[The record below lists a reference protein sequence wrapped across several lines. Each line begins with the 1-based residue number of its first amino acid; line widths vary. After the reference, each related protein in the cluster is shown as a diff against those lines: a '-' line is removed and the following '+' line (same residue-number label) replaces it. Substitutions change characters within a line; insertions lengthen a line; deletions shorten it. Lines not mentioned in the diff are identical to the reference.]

1 MDFIQRMEE
10 VDLCELLRWR
20 ARENGRGGYR
30 FLGDGESVTS
40 WMTHRELHLRAEE
53 VASRLCE
60 AEGERAL
67 LLFPPGLDFLP
78 AFFGCLYRGILPVPA
93 PPPDAARLKRALP
106 RLQAILSNAQPTVVL
121 GTSELLQKLA
131 HADAWSGTSIRTQLA
146 CDSTETRRGRPDRAV
161 LLDESSSSLQSMS
174 TESWGGPGTI
184 SPELSMPAD
193 CVDGVRGIDEALTAA
208 SREAPF
214 RHGNAVQ
221 QAFWGSP
228 SRPAFLQFT
237 SGSTSA
243 PKGVVVTHGNIL
255 ANCQALQV
263 AAGYRHTS
271 TTLTWMP
278 YFHDYGLIE
287 GLLLPLYLGLP
298 AYMMSSLAF
307 IRKPIRWLRA
317 ISRYRITHSQGPN
330 FAYDLCVRRTTLEE
344 REGLDLSCWQVAAN
358 GAEPIRAET
367 LDSFC
372 ETFAPVGFKPE
383 TLSPGYGLAEATL
396 AVSLG
401 RPQTPTLL
409 LQVEAAALERG
420 QVLLATASTAREE
433 RRVLVGCGP
442 VVEATHVVIVDPESH
457 RPCPPDRIGE
467 IWVSGPGVTSGY
479 WQQAQATSHTFEAR
493 LAIAPPSDTGVS
505 EPVVEPSGDLDVLA
519 STAGIPAFDSLR
531 TTYLRTGD
539 LGFFSQGQLFIT
551 GRLKDL
557 IILQGR
563 NLYPQDLELTVE
575 RSHPGSRPGGC
586 VACVRQ
592 GSGGEELIIL
602 QEVERKIWGAWNTS
616 ASRDLDGQAAHA
628 TATPVHSSS
637 EVPHPSVDPS
647 ESSSKTS
654 ADMFP
659 HAPVPTTAEHPVAP
673 QPKTTPAPLPTRAPA
688 DDLLPTASSHQAD
701 SRHSRS
707 GSEPGDHIDRLAE
720 ELFAAI
726 LSGLLEEHDVV
737 PQAIVLLKAGTVE
750 RTSSGKLRRQGTLHA
765 WQAGE
770 VEVIAQWQ
778 RRDPADTM
786 RHETQEVTPKRSSPS
801 QPELQ
806 GWLIEWFARRQG
818 ESLRQVSCD
827 RPLVELGLD
836 SMLAAELAH
845 ELSVYLGHE
854 IAPTSFWNYSTV
866 SRLAAHLVSLVPVT
880 TESEKPA
887 SLGRNQVADLVQD
900 HTTQPHANPPLDQ
913 VATRS
918 VAPPQ
923 PPGLDPFPNPL
934 SKHSTL
940 DPTVGTTRQESERHA
955 PRHDEASTVDPQTM
969 PAVPENET
977 RWTTADATRSGLAN
991 SSAVAA
997 ERLNTVPISEHRPV
1011 TEIRPVSDSDSTRVD
1026 LPRSS
1031 HPEPTTAEPR
1041 PDDIAIIGMGC
1052 RLPGG
1057 IDDPFAFWDLLAAGR
1072 EVLTELPSDRW
1083 NWRDYAVE
1091 EAATAGGI
1099 YTRFGAFL
1107 NDVRHFDA
1115 GFFGITPREAR
1126 GIDPQ
1131 QRLLLEVAWRT
1142 LENAGT
1148 PPAKMQGDATGVMIG
1163 LSSDDYA
1170 LCRHAAGWDEAD
1182 PRALGEARSVA
1193 AGRLAYAFDWHGPVM
1208 QVDTACSSAL
1218 MAIHLACQALRAG
1231 SCRQALAGGVN
1242 LILSPWTSQQL
1253 CQLRALSPG
1262 RLNKTFAADA
1272 DGYVRGEGCALVL
1285 LKRWADA
1292 KAAGDRVWSVIRG
1305 SATNHDGFSNGLTA
1319 PNGLAQQ
1326 QVIQLAL
1333 HAAAIDP
1340 EQIAYVEA
1348 HGSATLLGDPIEL
1361 EALYRVYGTQARHT
1375 PLVVGSAKTNLGH
1388 LEAAAGAVGLLKT
1401 ALAMHHATIP
1411 AHLHCR
1417 EPNPR
1422 VPWAAWQL
1430 RIPHQSEPW
1439 PVAQQP
1445 RFAAVSAFGLSGS
1458 NVHLILQSAPS
1469 STRLTPAQ
1477 DATGPTSLPSPSIA
1491 TTSSATHALPESV
1504 KPSTGARSWHLL
1516 CVSACDKAALDELT
1530 MATAELLQADLEMSF
1545 ADVSH
1550 AANTR
1555 RNHFPVR
1562 RAVVAR
1568 TAEEAGDGLREQHW
1582 HGVSHTIPAV
1592 RPQLAM
1598 LFTGRGSQHAEMGSQ
1613 LYATEP
1619 VFRRTI
1625 DACDELL
1632 QPWFAQR
1639 LSTLLYGEDR
1649 AQEADSRSAKRL
1661 APISNSLR
1669 PGARTGWLTEAAY
1682 LQPALFAIE
1691 WALWELWRSWGIEPD
1706 GVLGHSL
1713 GEYAAACSAG
1723 IFSWEDGLK
1732 LVAERGRLM
1741 QQLPSGGGMLAVFA
1755 RENQVQSI
1763 LAPHASSVSLAV
1775 INSPDHV
1782 VLAGPARQLAA
1793 LASSFRQAGIRT
1805 VPLPVSHAFHSRHV
1819 EPILPAFRK
1828 VVEAVP
1834 FHAPRIAIVSNR
1846 DGALAGERM
1855 ATVDYWVEQIR
1866 EPVRFHDGI
1875 LTLLSGG
1882 FDLFLEVGPSN
1893 TLASL
1898 GRATTENSLP
1908 QRAAHVHWLHS
1919 LQPGKEDWP
1928 VMLASLAELY
1938 LAGREPDWFRLHP
1951 PDSRSW
1957 VDLPGYPFQ
1966 RQSFWFDDESPDASI
1981 RKATSRPRAHAM
1993 PTTPE
1998 AGFTLETVSQQRVV
2012 TTQAQ
2017 QLAGTLLAPEPIG
2030 SHLSQVQ
2037 RSDERSEWDT
2047 APENA
2052 LGEQATAALRGMLSG
2067 SVTSRH
2073 ANSADGSTRATT
2085 PRPAWLPSPC
2095 ELKDELPGLLSG
2107 VEGVT
2112 ALLRPQLDRIA
2123 AAFMLRAVKQLADL
2137 SGSSERF
2144 SPETIIDRLPARHRP
2159 KLQRIF
2165 RHLLEHGTLVSM
2177 AGDYWLKEDEPQ
2189 ATPEAWLADLEHRCP
2204 CPELK
2209 LVRRAGHQLPA
2220 ILRGEV
2226 EALTLLFP
2234 DGGTAEAAEFYSE
2247 SPLFRGYN
2255 QVAAE
2260 ILGRLADRCP
2270 ADRPLRV
2277 LEVGAGTGGLT
2288 SHVLPRLAG
2297 HTAEYLF
2304 TDLSPLLLNAAE
2316 ERFAAFDFLRTAR
2329 LDVSRSWEKQVALA
2343 EPFDLVLAANVIHA
2357 TPELRVTLRHVRE
2370 GLREGGWLVLLEGTQ
2385 PPLWGDMVFALIDG
2399 WWLFRDFDLR
2409 PDYPLLSASAWQTLL
2424 KESGF
2429 STVVKLTDSSRQSDP
2444 LHTLF
2449 LAQAG
2454 PAAALPSTASNNS
2467 TRSVPT
2473 AMANLAG
2480 REPAFALEPQPAQ
2493 ELTTRHETASHERP
2507 ATTTFGTAPLG
2518 TKLDGFTKRE
2528 FLVVA
2533 IRDFAARVMRL
2544 PSSTI
2549 DPHKPLVRQGLD
2561 SLMAI
2566 ELRTI
2571 VERELQAELPVRLLM
2586 DLPSID
2592 DLATHLI
2599 QQQTVEQLEAEPE
2612 HTIDEQ
2618 GRGATFFSTTQASG
2632 LDRPP
2637 AYVGSKV
2644 LVRLQAPGDSPPLFF
2659 IPAGYGD
2666 LLAFQDVARFLGG
2679 DQPVFGLQPPGAK
2692 QIKNVRHMSIHRLV
2706 STYIDEI
2713 KKVQAG
2719 GPYALAGYSAGGIIA
2734 VELARELTRRGE
2746 TVELLAALDP
2756 PAHVPFWLDSL
2767 YTTMYRFCAG
2777 TRLLNLVRR
2786 WGSRTI
2792 RRWFHAM
2799 LDEGLRTHTA
2809 VTAAHDVT
2817 PFAVRLTHFRAKHSW
2832 VRILSWQRT
2841 GPFWRSMAQ
2850 GGYELH
2856 WIPGTHYGMLRGPS
2870 TEVLAEELRDCLLRS
2885 RRSPAA
2891 P

>member
-1 MDFIQRMEE
+1 MDFIQNTDE

-20 ARENGRGGYR
+20 ARENERGCYR

-40 WMTHRELHLRAEE
+40 WMTHRDLHLRAEE
-53 VASRLCE
+53 VASRLCGDVS
-60 AEGERAL
+60 EGERAL

-78 AFFGCLYRGILPVPA
+78 AFFGCLYRGILPIPA

-106 RLQAILSNAQPTVVL
+106 RLQAILSNAEPTVVL
-121 GTSELLQKLA
+121 GPSDLLQKLA
-131 HADAWSGTSIRTQLA
+131 RADAWSGSSIRTQLA
-146 CDSTETRRGRPDRAV
+146 CDLTDTRRVSPDRAE
-161 LLDESSSSLQSMS
+161 LLDDSSGSLQSLS
-174 TESWGGPGTI
+174 TEPWGD
-184 SPELSMPAD
+184 SPEPLMPED
-193 CVDGVRGIDEALTAA
+193 RIEGVRGRDEELAAA
-208 SREAPF
+208 SRASPF
-214 RHGNAVQ
+214 RHATDVQ
-221 QAFWGSP
+221 KPLFGSS

-255 ANCQALQV
+255 ANCHALLV
-263 AAGYRHTS
+263 AAGYSHTS

-298 AYMMSSLAF
+298 AYVMSSLAF

-317 ISRYRITHSQGPN
+317 ISRYRVTHSQGPN
-330 FAYDLCVRRTTLEE
+330 FAYDLCVRRTMPWE

-367 LDSFC
+367 LASFC
-372 ETFAPVGFKPE
+372 ETFAPAGFKPE

-396 AVSLG
+396 AVSLS
-401 RPQTPTLL
+401 RPQTPPLL

-420 QVLLATASTAREE
+420 QVLPATASTAREE

-442 VVEATHVVIVDPESH
+442 IVEETRVVIVDPESQQ
-457 RPCPPDRIGE
+457 PCPPDRVGE

-479 WQQAQATSHTFEAR
+479 WQQKQATSQTFEAR
-493 LAIAPPSDTGVS
+493 LAVAPPSDAGTS
-505 EPVVEPSGDLDVLA
+505 EPAVEPAVELA
-519 STAGIPAFDSLR
+519 SFDAIGELSEFASLR

-539 LGFFSQGQLFIT
+539 LGFFSQGQLFVT
-551 GRLKDL
+551 GRFKDL

-602 QEVERKIWGAWNTS
+602 QEVERKILGAWNTR
-616 ASRDLDGQAAHA
+616 ASLPRDSQAAHA
-628 TATPVHSSS
+628 TVTPAHSSS
-637 EVPHPSVDPS
+637 EVPHPSVEPNG
-647 ESSSKTS
+647 SSSKTS
-654 ADMFP
+654 ADTFP
-659 HAPVPTTAEHPVAP
+659 HAAVHTTAEHHVDP
-673 QPKTTPAPLPTRAPA
+673 QQKKPPASLQTRVPA
-688 DDLLPTASSHQAD
+688 DDDLCHASTNQDNSHQV
-701 SRHSRS
+701 RS
-707 GSEPGDHIDRLAE
+707 DLKNVHHFDTQAE
-720 ELFAAI
+720 DLFAAI
-726 LSGLLEEHDVV
+726 LTSLSDEHDVV

-750 RTSSGKLRRQGTLHA
+750 RTSSGKLRRQGTFLA

-770 VEVIAQWQ
+770 LEVIAQWQ
-778 RRDPADTM
+778 RRESAVTM
-786 RHETQEVTPKRSSPS
+786 HHETQDMTTKKHSPS
-801 QPELQ
+801 QTELQ
-806 GWLIEWFARRQG
+806 GWFIDWFARRQG
-818 ESLRQVSCD
+818 ESQREVSCD
-827 RPLVELGLD
+827 RPFIELGLD

-845 ELSVYLGHE
+845 DLSVYLGHE
-854 IAPTSFWNYSTV
+854 ISPTSFWNHSTI

-880 TESEKPA
+880 TEFEKPA
-887 SLGRNQVADLVQD
+887 SLGRNPIADLVQD
-900 HTTQPHANPPLDQ
+900 HTAQLHTNPPLDRS
-913 VATRS
+913 ATGA
-918 VAPPQ
+918 VAPQ
-923 PPGLDPFPNPL
+923 RLSGLNPIPNPL
-934 SKHSTL
+934 SEHSTQDL
-940 DPTVGTTRQESERHA
+940 TAVAKPRQESERRT
-955 PRHDEASTVDPQTM
+955 PGHDDASTPDPLT
-969 PAVPENET
+969 VPVVNENEMRLNHAEST
-977 RWTTADATRSGLAN
+977 SCGL
-991 SSAVAA
+991 SASRLISA
-997 ERLNTVPISEHRPV
+997 ERLNKVTISGQRQV
-1011 TEIRPVSDSDSTRVD
+1011 TEIRPVSDLESTRAD
-1026 LPRSS
+1026 QPQTW
-1031 HPEPTTAEPR
+1031 HPELTTAEPR
-1041 PDDIAIIGMGC
+1041 PDDIAIVGMGC

-1057 IDDPFAFWDLLAAGR
+1057 LDDPFAFWNLLAAGR
-1072 EVLTELPSDRW
+1072 DVLTEIPADRW
-1083 NWRDYAVE
+1083 NWRDYAVDD
-1091 EAATAGGI
+1091 AQAVGGI

-1107 NDVRHFDA
+1107 DEVRHFDA

-1126 GIDPQ
+1126 GLDPQ

-1142 LENAGT
+1142 LENAGI
-1148 PPAKMQGDATGVMIG
+1148 PPARMQGDATGVMIG

-1170 LCRHAAGWDEAD
+1170 VCRHTAGWDGAD

-1218 MAIHLACQALRAG
+1218 MAIHWACQALRAG

-1242 LILSPWTSQQL
+1242 LMLSPWTSQQL

-1272 DGYVRGEGCALVL
+1272 DGYVRGEGCVLVL

-1326 QVIQLAL
+1326 QVIRLAL
-1333 HAAAIDP
+1333 HDAAIDP

-1401 ALAMHHATIP
+1401 ALSIHHATVP
-1411 AHLHCR
+1411 AHLHCQ

-1469 STRLTPAQ
+1469 LTRSTPVNKASGHPA
-1477 DATGPTSLPSPSIA
+1477 LPSSSTA
-1491 TTSSATHALPESV
+1491 TTSSAAPFCPESV
-1504 KPSTGARSWHLL
+1504 EHVTGERPWHLL
-1516 CVSACDKAALDELT
+1516 CISARDPAALDELT
-1530 MATAELLQADLEMSF
+1530 MATAELLQTDLEVSF
-1545 ADVSH
+1545 ADLTH

-1568 TAEEAGDGLREQHW
+1568 TAEEAGEGLREQHW
-1582 HGVSHTIPAV
+1582 HGVTRTVPAV
-1592 RPQLAM
+1592 RPRLAM
-1598 LFTGRGSQHAEMGSQ
+1598 LFTGQGSQHAEMGSQ

-1632 QPWFAQR
+1632 QPWFPQR
-1639 LSTLLYGEDR
+1639 LSTLLYEEDHAR
-1649 AQEADSRSAKRL
+1649 EADSRSAARL
-1661 APISNSLR
+1661 APVSNSLR
-1669 PGARTGWLTEAAY
+1669 PGSRTGWLAEAAY

-1741 QQLPSGGGMLAVFA
+1741 QQLPGGGGMLAVFA
-1755 RENQVQSI
+1755 TEKQVQST
-1763 LAPHASSVSLAV
+1763 LVPHASSVSLAV
-1775 INSPDHV
+1775 INSPGKV
-1782 VLAGPARQLAA
+1782 VLAGPANQLAA
-1793 LASSFRQAGIRT
+1793 LASSLRQTGIRT

-1834 FHAPRIAIVSNR
+1834 FHAPRIPIVSNR
-1846 DGALAGERM
+1846 DGAMAGERM

-1866 EPVRFHDGI
+1866 EPVQFHEGI
-1875 LTLLSGG
+1875 LTLLNGG

-1893 TLASL
+1893 TLTSL
-1898 GRATTENSLP
+1898 GRAATETGHP
-1908 QRAAHVHWLHS
+1908 PRAAEIRWLHS
-1919 LQPGKEDWP
+1919 LQPGKEDGL

-1938 LAGREPDWFRLHP
+1938 LAGREPDWFRFHP
-1951 PDSRSW
+1951 PDARSW

-1966 RQSFWFDDESPDASI
+1966 RQPFWFDDASPEASTC
-1981 RKATSRPRAHAM
+1981 KPTSRPRVHTI
-1993 PTTPE
+1993 PTTQQ
-1998 AGFTLETVSQQRVV
+1998 ASFTCATASQQRVV
-2012 TTQAQ
+2012 PTPAQ
-2017 QLAGTLLAPEPIG
+2017 QLDGTPLAPEPTG
-2030 SHLSQVQ
+2030 SHLSPVW
-2037 RSDERSEWDT
+2037 RSDERSELDT
-2047 APENA
+2047 APANTFGEHA
-2052 LGEQATAALRGMLSG
+2052 AAASRGVLGG
-2067 SVTSRH
+2067 SVRSPHT
-2073 ANSADGSTRATT
+2073 NSANGATRATT
-2085 PRPAWLPSPC
+2085 SPPAWLPSPA
-2095 ELKDELPGLLSG
+2095 ELKDELQGRLAG

-2137 SGSSERF
+2137 SANCERF

-2159 KLQRIF
+2159 KLRRIF
-2165 RHLLEHGTLVSM
+2165 KHLLERGTLVAI
-2177 AGDYWLKEDEPQ
+2177 AGDYWLKEEDPE

-2234 DGGTAEAAEFYSE
+2234 AGGTAEAAEFYSE

-2277 LEVGAGTGGLT
+2277 LEVGAGTGGFT

-2329 LDVSRSWEKQVALA
+2329 LDISRSWDKQVALA
-2343 EPFDLVLAANVIHA
+2343 EPFDLVLAANVVHA
-2357 TPELRVTLRHVRE
+2357 TPELRVTLKHVRE

-2409 PDYPLLSASAWQTLL
+2409 PDYPLLSAPVWQTLL
-2424 KESGF
+2424 EESGF
-2429 STVVKLTDSSRQSDP
+2429 SAVVKLTDSSRQSDP

-2454 PAAALPSTASNNS
+2454 PAAARDSTAANNA
-2467 TRSVPT
+2467 TRSVPS
-2473 AMANLAG
+2473 AMATAAG
-2480 REPAFALEPQPAQ
+2480 HEPVFALEARP
-2493 ELTTRHETASHERP
+2493 SHEFSTRRESAGNEWP
-2507 ATTTFGTAPLG
+2507 ANTTFGSVPLG
-2518 TKLDGFTKRE
+2518 TRLDGFGQRE
-2528 FLVVA
+2528 SLVVV

-2571 VERELQAELPVRLLM
+2571 VERELKAELPVRLLM

-2592 DLATHLI
+2592 DLATYLI

-2612 HTIDEQ
+2612 RAVDEK
-2618 GRGATFFSTTQASG
+2618 GEGNASTFSAQASG
-2632 LDRPP
+2632 PDRPP

-2644 LVRLQAPGDSPPLFF
+2644 LVRLQAAGDSLPLFF

-2713 KKVQAG
+2713 KKVQAS
-2719 GPYALAGYSAGGIIA
+2719 GPYALAGYSAGGMIA
-2734 VELARELTRRGE
+2734 IELARELTRRGE

-2767 YTTMYRFCAG
+2767 YTTMYRFCAR

-2786 WGSRTI
+2786 WGSRTT

-2817 PFAVRLTHFRAKHSW
+2817 PFTVRLTHFRAKRSW

-2841 GPFWRSMAQ
+2841 GQFWRSMAQ

-2885 RRSPAA
+2885 RQSPAT